1 MDRWTAFQPSQ
12 ETQRYF
18 DPTQTGW
25 THLECQKLTSNK
37 RKLPTVQLAEWEIK
51 FNLAWSTPNIGE
63 RKRVPKETQHLLHKW
78 GSSFLE
84 RNRILRQCKGTRVQS
99 VVPNKLRS
107 LILIELH
114 EKMGHLGF
122 HHSQDG
128 QSSAFIGLTCREL
141 MKIILIMSVS
151 VQNGAPDTKEQGAA
165 TARLD
170 HCTFRTCRLW
180 LSPFW
185 KE

>member
-1 MDRWTAFQPSQ
+1 
-12 ETQRYF
+12 
-18 DPTQTGW
+18 
-25 THLECQKLTSNK
+25 
-37 RKLPTVQLAEWEIK
+37 
-51 FNLAWSTPNIGE
+51 
-63 RKRVPKETQHLLHKW
+63 VPKETQHLLHKW

-84 RNRILRQCKGTRVQS
+84 KNRILRQCKGTRVQL

-122 HHSQDG
+122 HHSQDV
-128 QSSAFIGLTCREL
+128 QESAFIGLTCREL

-165 TARLD
+165 TARHLSNLPPL
-170 HCTFRTCRLW
+170 TFFILERVAEVRNMSRSLGTISRA
-180 LSPFW
+180 SF
-185 KE
+185 